1 MHETMK
7 TAAKCTLIQKAV
19 DEEARARAPLTNCQL
34 SQIYSEN
41 ENETTRDLKKSSAY
55 KLDEDSNRNA
65 TLITFAGPATS
76 SNPKVLQI
84 KNYSSSDQE
93 ANEELL
99 VKKKVDTES
108 STSIERETWGKK
120 FDFLMSIIGF
130 SVDLASIWRFPYLC
144 FKNGGGAFL
153 IPYTIMIFLLGLPL
167 FFMELALGQ
176 YNKCGAITCWKKI
189 CPLLS
194 GVGYAVVIIA
204 FYTDFFYNVVISW
217 GFFYLSGSFS
227 KTLPWGSCGNFV

>member
-1 MHETMK
+1 VYK
-7 TAAKCTLIQKAV
+7 I
-19 DEEARARAPLTNCQL
+19 DEESNRHVGLSTATQTDEVYEKLVVSKSNSSTNVVKKVTID
-34 SQIYSEN
+34 SPAHKVVSDGGGDGDN
-41 ENETTRDLKKSSAY
+41 TSETT
-55 KLDEDSNRNA
+55 
-65 TLITFAGPATS
+65 
-76 SNPKVLQI
+76 
-84 KNYSSSDQE
+84 
-93 ANEELL
+93 
-99 VKKKVDTES
+99 ES
-108 STSIERETWGKK
+108 IQRETWGKK

-130 SVDLASIWRFPYLC
+130 SVDLASIWRFPYLV

-176 YNKCGAITCWKKI
+176 YNKCGAISCWKKI

-217 GFFYLSGSFS
+217 GVFYLFGSFS
-227 KTLPWGSCGNFV
+227 KSLPWGNCGKNFYFWC

>member
-1 MHETMK
+1 LKKPSIVISTRKMPLDQSVYT
-7 TAAKCTLIQKAV
+7 I
-19 DEEARARAPLTNCQL
+19 DEEANKHLNAATAVNLNP
-34 SQIYSEN
+34 
-41 ENETTRDLKKSSAY
+41 TT
-55 KLDEDSNRNA
+55 E
-65 TLITFAGPATS
+65 
-76 SNPKVLQI
+76 
-84 KNYSSSDQE
+84 QE
-93 ANEELL
+93 AHEKLL
-99 VKKKVDTES
+99 DQNNNNNNNTANQKSTSNSTNGNNVVVKKLTIEDCGVSVDDPDGSEAS
-108 STSIERETWGKK
+108 VKRETWSKK

-217 GFFYLSGSFS
+217 GVYYLLGSFS
-227 KTLPWGSCGNFV
+227 SSLPWGTCGKYSRLIAFPSCSR